1 MGRKQR
7 KGGKGGRFGGEGPQ
21 RPELLQVS
29 CEADRA
35 GVVFP
40 IGLKKNKTP
49 KKNIPLTKH
58 NK

>member
-7 KGGKGGRFGGEGPQ
+7 KGGRGGRFGGEGPQ

-29 CEADRA
+29 CEGDRA

-40 IGLKKNKTP
+40 IGFKKIKLLR
-49 KKNIPLTKH
+49 KIYL
-58 NK
+58 